1 MGHRLRLVGGGE
13 LQVVQQVIT
22 CRGVLLLLLLLE
34 MPGAAGLTSQLAHNK
49 SLYLQAGKT

>member
-34 MPGAAGLTSQLAHNK
+34 MPGAAGSTSQLAHNK